1 MFVLA
6 LVGLAGMAVGDAS
19 GAHAGPTV
27 QDAQSQLDGVVAQ
40 IQQAAAERDALR
52 TQMADLLGRID
63 QNRRA
68 LERTQADVDATRGEI
83 ADLRRQVDS
92 QQEALDQRAA
102 DAYVMG
108 PTQGLEVA
116 LGATSMS
123 DFQVILEYLNA
134 SSRRDQQ
141 LIDGLTQQRAELQAR
156 QDDLAGLLSHLEGT
170 RTALSAQASDLGDR
184 LSRQTAAVAALEA
197 ERAQAEAL
205 VQTLQDR
212 AARAAARWEI
222 QQAGGQSDPGPSPK
236 PKPGPPPPPDPGP
249 EAVKALITQYFSPLG
264 DDNVTKAMCVADR
277 ESDFNPLAENPI
289 SGAAGVFQFLPST
302 WALFAPAAGWG
313 GHSAFEAEANVAVAA
328 WTVGNY
334 GWSSWSSDSGSCGL

>member
-1 MFVLA
+1 
-6 LVGLAGMAVGDAS
+6 
-19 GAHAGPTV
+19 
-27 QDAQSQLDGVVAQ
+27 
-40 IQQAAAERDALR
+40 
-52 TQMADLLGRID
+52 MADLLGRID

-83 ADLRRQVDS
+83 ADLRRQVDA

-123 DFQVILEYLNA
+123 EFQVILEYLNA
-134 SSRRDQQ
+134 SSRRDKQ

-212 AARAAARWEI
+212 AARAAARRDIE
-222 QQAGGQSDPGPSPK
+222 QAGGGQSDPGPSPK

-264 DDNVTKAMCVADR
+264 ADDVTKAMCVADR

-313 GHSAFEAEANVAVAA
+313 GHSVFEAEANVAVAA

-334 GWSSWSSDSGSCGL
+334 GWSSWRSDSGSCGL

>member
-1 MFVLA
+1 MIAMAF
-6 LVGLAGMAVGDAS
+6 VGLAGMVVGDAS

-27 QDAQSQLDGVVAQ
+27 TDAQSQLEGVVAQ

-63 QNRRA
+63 ENRRA
-68 LERTQADVDATRGEI
+68 LERTQAGVDATRGEI
-83 ADLRRQVDS
+83 GHLRRQVDS

-102 DAYVMG
+102 EAYVRG

-116 LGATSMS
+116 LGATSMA

-184 LSRQTAAVAALEA
+184 LSRQTAVVAALEA
-197 ERAQAEAL
+197 DRARAEAL

-212 AARAAARWEI
+212 AARAAARRDI
-222 QQAGGQSDPGPSPK
+222 QHAGGSESDPGPT

-313 GHSAFEAEANVAVAA
+313 GHSVFEAEANVAVAA